1 MVDDIEEDEPE
12 PINPE
17 LYRASSSA
25 LMKYAEEEL
34 INQEEISKMNEKKR
48 SQVVQAKKKLILNDN
63 SKENDAT
70 NRSVDTGEFLE
81 SK

>member
-1 MVDDIEEDEPE
+1 MDDIEEDEPE

-34 INQEEISKMNEKKR
+34 INQEEISRMNEKKR
-48 SQVVQAKKKLILNDN
+48 S
-63 SKENDAT
+63 
-70 NRSVDTGEFLE
+70 
-81 SK
+81 